1 LGDIVKPVIAA
12 LAFLGTI
19 ACATSGSGVDP
30 RLEYTYN
37 SSLTGVIVVPDATA
51 SSDVCRN
58 ISVVATVGDT
68 QVGRTAIRQSNGRC
82 SYQIDNL
89 PSDKELTVKVQP
101 ATDLKCQ
108 DGSQMAFVS
117 DDQATLKLE
126 PSQGKLKD
134 FRAQCGTTRS

>member
-1 LGDIVKPVIAA
+1 MKPVIAA

-37 SSLTGVIVVPDATA
+37 SSVNGVIVVPDASA
-51 SSDVCRN
+51 SSEVCSN
-58 ISVVATVGDT
+58 LSAVATVGDT
-68 QVGRTAIRQSNGRC
+68 QVGRSAIRHSKGRC

-89 PSDKELTVKVQP
+89 PADKDVTVKIQP
-101 ATDLKCQ
+101 AADLTCQ

-117 DDQATLKLE
+117 DDQGPLKLE
-126 PSQGKLKD
+126 PSQGKLHD

>member
-1 LGDIVKPVIAA
+1 MKPVIAA
-12 LAFLGTI
+12 LAFLGAV
-19 ACATSGSGVDP
+19 ACATSGSGVDS

-37 SSLTGVIVVPDATA
+37 SSVTGVIVVPEA
-51 SSDVCRN
+51 SADSNLCSN
-58 ISVVATVGDT
+58 LAVVATVGDT
-68 QVGRTAIRQSNGRC
+68 QVGRSAIRPSKGRC

-89 PSDKELTVKVQP
+89 PSDKDVMVKVQP

-117 DDQATLKLE
+117 DDQGPLKLE
-126 PSQGKLKD
+126 PSQGKLHD

>member
-1 LGDIVKPVIAA
+1 VKPLIAA
-12 LAFLGTI
+12 LAVLGTI
-19 ACATSGSGVDP
+19 ACATSGFDVDQ

-37 SSLTGVIVVPDATA
+37 SSVNGVIVVPDASA
-51 SSDVCRN
+51 SSEVCN
-58 ISVVATVGDT
+58 NLSAIATVGDT
-68 QVGRTAIRQSNGRC
+68 QVGRSAIRQSKGRC

-89 PSDKELTVKVQP
+89 PADKEVTVRIQL

-117 DDQATLKLE
+117 DDQGPLKLE
-126 PSQGKLKD
+126 PSQGKLHD

>member
-1 LGDIVKPVIAA
+1 VKPVIAA
-12 LAFLGTI
+12 LAFLGAV

-37 SSLTGVIVVPDATA
+37 SSVTGVIVVPDASE
-51 SSDVCRN
+51 SSNVCN
-58 ISVVATVGDT
+58 NLAVVASVGDT
-68 QVGRTAIRQSNGRC
+68 QVGRAAIRPSKGRC

-89 PSDKELTVKVQP
+89 PSDKDVTVKVQP

-117 DDQATLKLE
+117 DAQGSLKLE
-126 PSQGKLKD
+126 PSQGKLLD
-134 FRAQCGTTRS
+134 FRAQCGTTQS

>member
-1 LGDIVKPVIAA
+1 MKPVIAA

-37 SSLTGVIVVPDATA
+37 SSVTGVIVVPDASA

-58 ISVVATVGDT
+58 LSVVATVGDT

-89 PSDKELTVKVQP
+89 PSDKDLTVKVQP
-101 ATDLKCQ
+101 ASDLKCQ
-108 DGSQMAFVS
+108 DGSPMAFVT
-117 DDQATLKLE
+117 DDQAPLKLE
-126 PSQGKLKD
+126 PSQGKLHD
-134 FRAQCGTTRS
+134 FRAQCGTTPS